1 MTKPKIGIALGSGAA
16 RGWSHI
22 GVLQALAEEG
32 IEPDIVCGCSMG
44 ALVGAAYVAGELE
57 TLEKRARTINWREIA
72 RYVDI
77 DLTNGGLIEGK
88 RILSFMQTI
97 KEDATI
103 ESFETPF
110 AAIATDLLTGREIWL
125 QQGSIVDA
133 VRASMA
139 LPGLFSPVKLDGKW
153 LVDGGLVNP
162 VPVSACRA
170 LGADII
176 IAVNLNGGLVG
187 KHTHPSLAEKT
198 QDNPA
203 SSSMD
208 ILEGLFKNVP
218 SSISKSLKKIVPD
231 LLVSGSATPGYFD
244 VSASALNIMQD
255 QITRSR
261 LAGEPPHIMF
271 TPRLRDLGILEFNR
285 AEEAIAEG
293 RNSVRRSLPILRE
306 LIPWTRNVK
315 T

>member
-1 MTKPKIGIALGSGAA
+1 MTKPSIGIALGSGAA
-16 RGWSHI
+16 RGWSHV
-22 GVLQALAEEG
+22 GVLQALAEQG

-44 ALVGAAYVAGELE
+44 ALVGAAYVAGELD
-57 TLEKRARTINWREIA
+57 TLDKRARSMNWREIV
-72 RYVDI
+72 RFLDI

-88 RILSFMQTI
+88 RIMSFMKTL
-97 KEDATI
+97 KEDAPI
-103 ESFETPF
+103 ESFEIPF

-139 LPGLFSPVKLDGKW
+139 MPGLFSPVKLNGKW
-153 LVDGGLVNP
+153 LLDGALVNP

-187 KHTHPSLAEKT
+187 KHTHPSLAEKMQENT
-198 QDNPA
+198 T
-203 SSSMD
+203 STGMD
-208 ILEGLFKNVP
+208 ILDGLFKEVP

-231 LLVSGSATPGYFD
+231 LLMSGSTTPSYFD
-244 VSASALNIMQD
+244 VSASAINIMQD

-271 TPRLRDLGILEFNR
+271 TPQLSDLGILEFNR

-306 LIPWTRNVK
+306 LIR
-315 T
+315 

>member
-139 LPGLFSPVKLDGKW
+139 MPGLFSPVNLNSKWLLDGA
-153 LVDGGLVNP
+153 LVNP

-198 QDNPA
+198 QEN
-203 SSSMD
+203 STSTGMD
-208 ILEGLFKNVP
+208 ILDGLFKEVP
-218 SSISKSLKKIVPD
+218 SSISKSLKKIVPG
-231 LLVSGSATPGYFD
+231 LLMSGSATPSYFD
-244 VSASALNIMQD
+244 VSASAINIMQD

-285 AEEAIAEG
+285 AEEAIEEG

-306 LIPWTRNVK
+306 LIPRTHNTK
-315 T
+315 I